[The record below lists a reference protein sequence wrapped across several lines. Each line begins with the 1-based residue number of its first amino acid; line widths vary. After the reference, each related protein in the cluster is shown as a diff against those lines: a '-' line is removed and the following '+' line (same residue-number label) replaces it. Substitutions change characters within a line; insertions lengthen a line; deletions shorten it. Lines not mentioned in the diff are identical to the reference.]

1 MQMQSAITLQILRTL
16 ALQQPT
22 APGRPAFLSAAS
34 GLVWRDGYFYVV
46 ADDELQLGIFT
57 VDLARPGTTLP
68 LLAGELPIDAKAR
81 KQAKPDFET
90 LTWLPPTE
98 AQPQGAL
105 LALGSGSRA
114 NRMLGVQLPFDARAT
129 VGRTPALF
137 DCTPLYTALER
148 EFGIVNIEGAV
159 IQKDR
164 LQRERLLLLQRGN
177 KTDGVNALVALD
189 LQRFR
194 HDCERGQIEAA
205 TLIDIQRC
213 ELGAVDGVALGFT
226 DATCLPDGQLLALA
240 VAEDTD
246 DPYADGATLG
256 SYLCRFDRHNVPQE
270 FIPLAT
276 DAKTE
281 GIALWSEAPGEPQ
294 LVFVTDADDAAIPAL
309 LLGVPLRAII

>member
-1 MQMQSAITLQILRTL
+1 MQMQSVIPLQILRTL
-16 ALQQPT
+16 ALQEPT
-22 APGRPAFLSAAS
+22 APGQPAFLSAAS
-34 GLVWRDGYFYVV
+34 GLVWCDGYFYVV

-57 VDLARPGTTLP
+57 DDLARPGTTRP

-90 LTWLPPTE
+90 LTWLPPTA

-129 VGRTPALF
+129 VGSTPTLF
-137 DCTPLYTALER
+137 DCSPLYTALER

-159 IQKDR
+159 IQKN
-164 LQRERLLLLQRGN
+164 QLLLLQRGN

-189 LQRFR
+189 LQLFR
-194 HDCERGQIEAA
+194 RDCERGQIEVA

-281 GIALWSEAPGEPQ
+281 GIALWAEAPGEPQ

-309 LLGVPLRAII
+309 LLGVPLRALI